1 MPNQKSVFLHSEQEI
16 YNQSYGHYQD
26 CEIIIENS

>member
-16 YNQSYGHYQD
+16 YNQSYGPCRD
-26 CEIIIENS
+26 CEIFIENS